1 MTNSFDTLTGD
12 VLVSNGPTLEEAD
25 NPDDL
30 YRFVVFDSSEASIVF
45 SLNMGM
51 QQLRVTKNENFGDES
66 DSVVF
71 YPPYNE
77 VVASPYCEHRNDLE
91 VFHEN
96 AELKYRVLD
105 GEIYIKSQNV
115 FSYFNMHFSTNGN
128 IYRRVPWR
136 KEQSSFS
143 DDFLQFGRDL
153 DEVVIV
159 QNVGTNVTIPVE
171 RDRYDA
177 LIESE
182 ETNGVLKLREQRK
195 SMKNKITQSLSK

>member
-1 MTNSFDTLTGD
+1 
-12 VLVSNGPTLEEAD
+12 
-25 NPDDL
+25 
-30 YRFVVFDSSEASIVF
+30 
-45 SLNMGM
+45 
-51 QQLRVTKNENFGDES
+51 
-66 DSVVF
+66 
-71 YPPYNE
+71 
-77 VVASPYCEHRNDLE
+77 
-91 VFHEN
+91 
-96 AELKYRVLD
+96 
-105 GEIYIKSQNV
+105 
-115 FSYFNMHFSTNGN
+115 MHFSTNEN

-195 SMKNKITQSLSK
+195 SMKNKITQILSE